1 MGSGSTVKNKV
12 GCKGNGFTCF
22 TKQKC
27 YHVLSIHYVAIVL
40 LCSFFI
46 GRSKYFTILTLPSM
60 LTLFTTLT
68 LFTIVVYIFFTLI
81 TTEHIL
87 RYKYQIL
94 TLKACNLQTQYCHR
108 LFTWHSASLWLS
120 LTKCYFTY
128 LKSIIFLVHKHYL
141 LRMTLT
147 TCQTLHKITVI
158 LLTIRYKSYLTTC
171 QTLHKITVILLTIRY
186 KSYLHESLA
195 PGDNIM
201 TVAWLWL
208 QFSKATCTYAHV
220 FYYFL

>member
-1 MGSGSTVKNKV
+1 
-12 GCKGNGFTCF
+12 
-22 TKQKC
+22 
-27 YHVLSIHYVAIVL
+27 
-40 LCSFFI
+40 
-46 GRSKYFTILTLPSM
+46 M
-60 LTLFTTLT
+60 LILFTTLT
-68 LFTIVVYIFFTLI
+68 LFTIVEYIFFTLI

-158 LLTIRYKSYLTTC
+158 W
-171 QTLHKITVILLTIRY
+171 LTIRY

>member
-1 MGSGSTVKNKV
+1 MLPCTEYPLRSY
-12 GCKGNGFTCF
+12 CCIIFF
-22 TKQKC
+22 C
-27 YHVLSIHYVAIVL
+27 Y
-40 LCSFFI
+40 C
-46 GRSKYFTILTLPSM
+46 SKYFTILTLPSM

-68 LFTIVVYIFFTLI
+68 LFTIVEYIFFTLI

-87 RYKYQIL
+87 RYKYKIL

-128 LKSIIFLVHKHYL
+128 LTIVIFLVHKHYS
-141 LRMTLT
+141 LRMT
-147 TCQTLHKITVI
+147 
-158 LLTIRYKSYLTTC
+158 LTTC

-201 TVAWLWL
+201 SVSWLWV